1 MFDYAELEATAAT
14 VIADFGQSCTVT
26 IDSAGEYDIE
36 TGGVMSSSLTHQGQC
51 VFGNLTEK
59 HIGVFAGAGG
69 ANLIQAGDA
78 LVTASASCSLVAGA
92 LLECNG
98 ERWRV
103 INVLPIK
110 PAAVVVAYQA
120 QVRSE

>member
-1 MFDYAELEATAAT
+1 MFDYGELEATAAEL
-14 VIADFGQSCTVT
+14 IAEFGQSCSVT
-26 IDSAGEYDIE
+26 IDADSEYDIE
-36 TGGVMSSSLTHQGQC
+36 TGGVISGSRTHHGQC

-59 HIGVFAGAGG
+59 HIGIFNSMGTSKGG
-69 ANLIQAGDA
+69 ANLVQAGDA
-78 LVTASASCSLVAGA
+78 LVMASAACSLAVGA

-110 PAAVVVAYQA
+110 PAAVVVAY
-120 QVRSE
+120 RRR

>member
-1 MFDYAELEATAAT
+1 MFDYGVLEATAEELIT
-14 VIADFGQSCTVT
+14 EFGQSCSVT
-26 IDSAGEYDIE
+26 IDADSEYDIE
-36 TGGVMSSSLTHQGQC
+36 TGGVISGSHTHYGQC

-110 PAAVVVAYQA
+110 PAAVVVVDQA